1 MDELLPVDLADE
13 PSPLSVCEVCRSP
26 ELREDFWVAF
36 RVRVCE
42 SCLRAD
48 GSRGQTYGLITKSE
62 AQVSYLHN
70 FKCMSMTHIFPSKL
84 QATYLLHD
92 IDLDPKAGGLGF
104 LMKVN
109 PQHQLFSSMKLFL
122 EAQVRALSYSRH
134 GGADGL
140 AAETRRRKAKAQ
152 EAKAAR
158 RLAQDS
164 ALSAPAEGRKRRAQ
178 TSSRHIDV
186 AAAIRAAIESAHV
199 CNFQPARASSAA
211 SQPSRAQ
218 GALEQVRVMECVC
231 GASYELTILVPRA
244 VTVVID

>member
-1 MDELLPVDLADE
+1 L
-13 PSPLSVCEVCRSP
+13 SPLTSLTSRLLFQCVRFAAPPSCEKTFGSHFACVYVNLAYALMDRAAKRMGS
-26 ELREDFWVAF
+26 LRRA
-36 RVRVCE
+36 RLRLLICIITE
-42 SCLRAD
+42 S
-48 GSRGQTYGLITKSE
+48 I
-62 AQVSYLHN
+62 
-70 FKCMSMTHIFPSKL
+70 SMAHFFPFKL

-218 GALEQVRVMECVC
+218 GAREQLRVMECVC
-231 GASYELTILVPRA
+231 GASYELTVLVPRVA
-244 VTVVID
+244 TVVID

>member
-62 AQVSYLHN
+62 A
-70 FKCMSMTHIFPSKL
+70 

-164 ALSAPAEGRKRRAQ
+164 ALSAPTEGRKRRAQ